1 MKTLLW
7 KLLPG
12 ALATALALSL
22 GSAFAAKS
30 ESIHTPTPA
39 QTYAASDDA
48 YASMRVAGDT
58 RGRHRERDRDRGDS
72 CRECGRGY
80 ERREHRGDHYRGEPA
95 QVVYVVHVSG
105 VQDLRAWPQSI
116 FPHQRFSTPIRTF
129 PPIAA
134 CGY

>member
-30 ESIHTPTPA
+30 ETIHTPTPA
-39 QTYAASDDA
+39 QSYAEDPLASQ
-48 YASMRVAGDT
+48 RVAGDT
-58 RGRHRERDRDRGDS
+58 RGRHRDRDRGDA
-72 CRECGRGY
+72 CRECGRAY
-80 ERREHRGDHYRGEPA
+80 ERREHRGEHYRGDCSSEPA
-95 QVVYVVHVSG
+95 QVVYVVHVTG

-116 FPHQRFSTPIRTF
+116 FPHQRFATPIRTF